1 MALRTFVKVSKITNL
16 SDARYCAGMGVDML
30 GFVVEE
36 SNECYVSPQTYAEI
50 IGWLSGVEFVAEFT
64 EANLQEINHI
74 LENYPAHAIQTENE
88 EVLAQLLS
96 NKENQEIEKL
106 PIKILFRTDS
116 IDTLREIA
124 PKYGSVV
131 DIFVLA
137 LDAYE
142 MQIIKPLAE
151 KYTIL
156 LENIDNLAEIEKFL
170 NDTNVRGFVLKG
182 GKEIVPGLKD
192 FDNLA
197 EILEGL
203 EINEQ

>member
-1 MALRTFVKVSKITNL
+1 MALKTIVKVSNITNL

-30 GFVVEE
+30 GFFVEE
-36 SNECYVSPQTYAEI
+36 DSEHYVSPQTYAEI

-64 EANLQEINHI
+64 KANLQEINRI
-74 LENYPAHAIQTENE
+74 LANYPVHAIQTENE
-88 EVLAQLLS
+88 EVLAQLLA
-96 NKENQEIEKL
+96 NKQNYEIETL
-106 PIKILFRTDS
+106 PIKILFRAKN
-116 IDTLREIA
+116 INTLQEIA
-124 PKYGSVV
+124 PRYNSVV
-131 DIFVLA
+131 TLFVLA

-151 KYTIL
+151 KHTIL
-156 LENIDNLAEIEKFL
+156 LENVDSLAEIEKLL
-170 NDTNVRGFVLKG
+170 NDTNVKGFVLQG
-182 GKEIVPGLKD
+182 GKEIAPGLKD